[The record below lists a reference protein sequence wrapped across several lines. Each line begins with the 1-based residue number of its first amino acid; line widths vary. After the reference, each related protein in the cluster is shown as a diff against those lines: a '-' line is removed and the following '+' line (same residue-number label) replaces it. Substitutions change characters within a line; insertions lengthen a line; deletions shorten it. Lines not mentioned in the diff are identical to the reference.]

1 MGRTPKTSVT
11 NEYGQTHDVRNLF
24 VLGSSLFPTTG
35 AVNPTFTISA
45 LTLRTA
51 DYLIQHWQS
60 VA

>member
-1 MGRTPKTSVT
+1 MGHSPKESVT
-11 NEYGQTHDVRNLF
+11 NSYGQTHDVRNLF

-51 DYLIQHWQS
+51 DYMTRHWP
-60 VA
+60 ALT